1 MGNHTIISVS
11 HDTYREDHISWVSFL
26 SQWVRSGS
34 KDVADR
40 LEQATGG
47 AIKVVAMRHHSEPF
61 YVGKDVEGF
70 PTQLPYDDQLD
81 ADNAAWDA
89 AQTQARAYLGKSL
102 KLRTV
107 SQLRELI
114 VRLVTKHKTA
124 DASILAA
131 DGAFFARR
139 KLENTSWQPTRADYE
154 GLKNRLAKIEQVL
167 GEVQ

>member
-34 KDVADR
+34 KDVDER

-47 AIKVVAMRHHSEPF
+47 AIKIIAMRHHSEPF
-61 YVGKDVEGF
+61 YVSKNVDGF
-70 PTQLPYDDQLD
+70 PTQLPYDEQLD
-81 ADNAAWDA
+81 AENAAWED
-89 AQTQARAYLGKSL
+89 AQTRARAYLGKSL

-107 SQLRELI
+107 AQLRELI
-114 VRLVTKHKTA
+114 VNLITKHKTA

-154 GLKNRLAKIEQVL
+154 ALKNRLARIEEVL
-167 GEVQ
+167 GEIE